1 MYISSRTTGLAVLS
15 TVFNLVALL
24 FFLTATADHGLAM
37 VQVQLVV
44 DIQFLIIIA
53 WLLAKL
59 LSGDQKR
66 PITG

>member
-1 MYISSRTTGLAVLS
+1 MYITSRISGLAVLA
-15 TVFNLVALL
+15 TIFNLFALL
-24 FFLTATADHGLAM
+24 FFLTYTADHGLAM
-37 VQVQLVV
+37 VQVQLVL

-66 PITG
+66 SITG